1 MKVQGNQA
9 KVKVERNQEQ
19 DQDAHLTRPHVGVG
33 RAANH
38 VAPPSHQLV
47 ELGVYRLGQEDNGEV
62 TPTALLAQAASR
74 TCVAVRPPR
83 GVSGTA

>member
-1 MKVQGNQA
+1 MLGQVKVERNQAKVKMERNQNQDQVKVQGNQA
-9 KVKVERNQEQ
+9 KVKVERNQDQDKDQDQ

-47 ELGVYRLGQEDNGEV
+47 ELGVYR
-62 TPTALLAQAASR
+62 
-74 TCVAVRPPR
+74 
-83 GVSGTA
+83 